1 MPFGGNKI
9 MLGEV
14 AVIVKTA
21 GHILVEL
28 WWFILLAII
37 IASVMSTLR
46 LEKKVAQFLHGAGA
60 LSIVGALLLGLVSPL

>member
-1 MPFGGNKI
+1 MPFGGSNL
-9 MLGEV
+9 MLAEV
-14 AVIVKTA
+14 GVIAKTA
-21 GHILVEL
+21 GHILVGL

-46 LEKKVAQFLHGAGA
+46 LDRKLAQFLHRAGV

>member
-1 MPFGGNKI
+1 
-9 MLGEV
+9 MLAEV
-14 AVIVKTA
+14 AVIATTA
-21 GHILVEL
+21 GYILVGL

-46 LEKKVAQFLHGAGA
+46 LDRKVAQFLHSVGV